1 MSLKTVNIRA
11 LKDRL
16 SAYLRDVQHGD
27 VVLITDRGKVVAELR
42 SPTVGQHGDAVTL
55 REQALIERGV
65 LRVGLPNE
73 PSIYSQPATR
83 VPDEEIDRALAWTR
97 GAESPESK

>member
-27 VVLITDRGKVVAELR
+27 IVLITDRGKVVAELR
-42 SPTVGQHGDAVTL
+42 RPTGGAHPGDAVTL
-55 REQALIERGV
+55 QEQALIDRGV
-65 LRVGLPNE
+65 LRVGLPNDASVYRLPE
-73 PSIYSQPATR
+73 AKI
-83 VPDEEIDRALAWTR
+83 PDEEIDRALAWTR
-97 GAESPESK
+97 GEEP